1 MNNSKKKIKVFL
13 VDDHNLF
20 LNGLKMILGSMSG
33 FEVVGEA
40 SNGIEFLNKY
50 NTANPDVVLL
60 DISMP
65 EMDGI
70 EASRIALSESP
81 NLKIITLSMYADQE
95 YYSKMLE
102 NGVRGFLL
110 KDSDISE
117 VKIAIQTVV
126 EGGNYFSQELLR
138 NIIFAKKELSQNLLG
153 EEDLSERELEVLME
167 ICHGLQNV
175 EIADKLCI
183 SKRTVEKH
191 RSNLLLKTNSKN
203 VAELVIYAIKNHLIE
218 I

>member
-1 MNNSKKKIKVFL
+1 
-13 VDDHNLF
+13 
-20 LNGLKMILGSMSG
+20 MILDSMPDFS
-33 FEVVGEA
+33 VVGEA
-40 SNGIEFLNKY
+40 SNGVEFLESYK
-50 NTANPDVVLL
+50 AADPDVILL

-70 EASRIALSESP
+70 EAARIALSENP
-81 NLKIITLSMYADQE
+81 ELKIITLSMYGEQE

-102 NGVRGFLL
+102 NGVRGFML

-117 VKIAIQTVV
+117 VKIAIRTVA
-126 EGGNYFSQELLR
+126 EGGNYFSTELLR
-138 NIIFAKKELSQNLLG
+138 NIIFAKKKSLLNGDEELS
-153 EEDLSERELEVLME
+153 DREMEVLIE
-167 ICHGLQNV
+167 ICRGLLNT
-175 EIADKLCI
+175 EIAEKLCI

-203 VAELVIYAIKNHLIE
+203 TAGLVIFAIKNHLIE